1 LPNVAKNSP
10 TPYTDATNCK
20 KSSNHIKR
28 PMNAFMVWSQM
39 ERRKI
44 CETQPDMHNAEI
56 SKQLGKQWKD
66 LPEEQKQ
73 PFIQEAER
81 LRQLHMKEYPDYKY
95 KPKKKPKKG
104 TENATNTQITG
115 PTNRQP
121 NNTQSINGSRMK
133 TSKRSPNQL
142 LIPSATIVIF

>member
-1 LPNVAKNSP
+1 MAHDI
-10 TPYTDATNCK
+10 YEWINCL
-20 KSSNHIKR
+20 
-28 PMNAFMVWSQM
+28 
-39 ERRKI
+39 
-44 CETQPDMHNAEI
+44 
-56 SKQLGKQWKD
+56 QLGKQWKD

-133 TSKRSPNQL
+133 TSKR
-142 LIPSATIVIF
+142 